1 MNQIR
6 SYIIC
11 LNNNYKILTN
21 IRDKISFHEKE
32 NISSNINSFN
42 YTSIH
47 KIKTW
52 RYKKQVYH
60 FVYINEDIEEI
71 NTRIINFEKVC

>member
-1 MNQIR
+1 MNQIK

-47 KIKTW
+47 KIKT
-52 RYKKQVYH
+52 
-60 FVYINEDIEEI
+60 
-71 NTRIINFEKVC
+71 